1 MIIICD
7 VQLQLKSDTKILST
21 DYFCLYELL
30 FGNNPFVCKEV
41 FNHTML
47 ILSSIDPNARLLLC
61 YEFGH
66 VKGL

>member
-1 MIIICD
+1 MIIIRV
-7 VQLQLKSDTKILST
+7 VQLQLKSDTQILSA

-30 FGNNPFVCKEV
+30 FGNIPFVCKEV

-61 YEFGH
+61 YEFDH
-66 VKGL
+66 VKEL